1 MKKLFADTSY
11 WVAIVNP
18 KDELHERAQLVSR
31 THSPFFT
38 VTSEMILTE
47 LLNLFAEK
55 GKTLRNAAALVV
67 QNIKSNPNC
76 EVVPQ
81 TSLQFRKAL
90 ERYSDR
96 PDKGWSITDCAS
108 FLIMEEK
115 GIEKALT
122 YDQHFFQAGFGALL
136 RDSPN
141 VS

>member
-1 MKKLFADTSY
+1 MKRLFADTSY
-11 WVAIVNP
+11 WVAILNP
-18 KDELHERAQLVSR
+18 KDELHEKAQEVSK
-31 THSPFFT
+31 TLDPVLT

-55 GKTLRNAAALVV
+55 GTALRNTAVSMV
-67 QNIKSNPNC
+67 QKIKSASNC

-90 ERYSDR
+90 ERYNDR
-96 PDKGWSITDCAS
+96 PDKGWSLTDCAS

-115 GIEKALT
+115 GIGEALT
-122 YDQHFFQAGFGALL
+122 YDQHFLQAGFGALL